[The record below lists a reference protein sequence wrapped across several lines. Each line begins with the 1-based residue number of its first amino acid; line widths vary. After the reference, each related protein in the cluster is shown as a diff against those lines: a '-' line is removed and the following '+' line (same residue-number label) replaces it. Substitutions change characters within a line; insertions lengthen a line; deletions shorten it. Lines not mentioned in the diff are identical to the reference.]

1 MLHKIRRHA
10 DGALFLPVLAIVI
23 ALLALGLILFF
34 PRDAAAQSAPPAW
47 TARLDSLV
55 AAEMARTMTP
65 GAQVAVAYNGQVIY
79 SRGYGVADIE
89 TQRAV
94 TANTLFRVGSV
105 TKMVTG
111 AVLAQLAVDNKLD
124 LNAPISR
131 YVTELNGR
139 RVGAVTAHQLLTHTA
154 GWIDNAT
161 AYGRMGEGA
170 LGEVM
175 TVQGDTL
182 FFTEPGRVLSYS
194 NPGFSMAG
202 YVAERAGGKRFG
214 DLADEMVLRRVGMP
228 YATFRPLQALTR
240 DFSHGHV
247 GAPGAAGQIVRP
259 FTENTAQW
267 SAGFLFASAQD
278 MARFTIALMDSGRVG
293 GSQAIPAAAV
303 RLMTTGD
310 PRIPGD
316 SIARYGYGLAI
327 TVRNGEPFWSHGGAI
342 NGFDSQVT
350 MFPAR
355 KLSIVVSDNRS
366 GAPLQGIIDL
376 VAQEVAGIARPPA
389 PAVIEPH
396 VPTRA
401 ERALLTG
408 VYVMGGTRV
417 ELLERNDSLFLRQ
430 GPGEIP
436 ATLVGDDRLRAQPP
450 MGPPV
455 TLILV
460 RGANGRVEYL
470 SQGMRS
476 LARQP

>member
-1 MLHKIRRHA
+1 MRASLV
-10 DGALFLPVLAIVI
+10 GLVLLV
-23 ALLALGLILFF
+23 
-34 PRDAAAQSAPPAW
+34 AAGSARAQSPAW

-55 AAEMARTMTP
+55 AAELARTNTP
-65 GAQVAVAYNGQVIY
+65 GAQVAVAHNGQVIY

-89 TQRAV
+89 TGRAV

-124 LNAPISR
+124 LRAPIST
-131 YVTELNGR
+131 YVTELSGR

-154 GWIDNAT
+154 GWIDNAVPF
-161 AYGRMGEGA
+161 GRMGEGA

-182 FFTEPGRVLSYS
+182 FFTEPGRVISYS
-194 NPGFSMAG
+194 NPGYSMAG
-202 YVAERAGGKRFG
+202 YVAERAGGRRFG
-214 DLADEMVLRRVGMP
+214 DLAEEMVLRKVGMP
-228 YATFRPLQALTR
+228 HATFRPLFAMTR
-240 DFSHGHV
+240 DFSQGHF
-247 GAPGAAGQIVRP
+247 GPPNGPATIQRP

-267 SAGFLFASAQD
+267 AAGFLFASAQD
-278 MARFTIALMDSGRVG
+278 LARFTIAVMDSGRIDG
-293 GSQAIPAAAV
+293 RQGFPAAAV

-316 SIARYGYGLAI
+316 SVARYAYGLNI
-327 TVRNGEPFWSHGGAI
+327 GSRGGEPIWSHGDSI

-355 KLSIVVSDNRS
+355 KLAIVVSDNRS
-366 GAPLQGIIDL
+366 GAPLQGIVDL
-376 VAQEVAGIARPPA
+376 VAREVAGLERPAA
-389 PAVIEPH
+389 PSLPEPRT
-396 VPTRA
+396 PTRE
-401 ERALLTG
+401 ERALVVG
-408 VYVMGGTRV
+408 VYQQGTTRV

-430 GPGEIP
+430 GPGEVP
-436 ATLVGDDRLRAQPP
+436 AMLVGQERVRAIPP
-450 MGPPV
+450 GAPPV
-455 TLILV
+455 TMLLV

-470 SQGMRS
+470 SQGLRA